1 MFLLCTAGT
10 GVRFFWKSQNSDF
23 WGQTD
28 QKKVCFSWKS
38 QNSRENV
45 VNSAKIPLV
54 MSLQFGDCDDRYF
67 HLNCIYVQSQIFC
80 PKNPHI
86 GQKKVWFYQRNRSEK
101 SLIFNNFSQINIVPA
116 VEATSRIEASSQ
128 TKAESWI
135 ESASWFMAAYWGS
148 LRNWGWFTYC
158 LHHYLSLSHRM
169 RLPHS
174 WIYLPCNHIYQ
185 RLYS

>member
-1 MFLLCTAGT
+1 MMKGISICILDKGKLKGNQLYCLCTAGT

-80 PKNPHI
+80 PKTLIFVRKMSDFTTEI
-86 GQKKVWFYQRNRSEK
+86 GLKKVWFSTI
-101 SLIFNNFSQINIVPA
+101 SVWL
-116 VEATSRIEASSQ
+116 T
-128 TKAESWI
+128 
-135 ESASWFMAAYWGS
+135 
-148 LRNWGWFTYC
+148 
-158 LHHYLSLSHRM
+158 
-169 RLPHS
+169 
-174 WIYLPCNHIYQ
+174 
-185 RLYS
+185 